1 MSKLKAIIVSGYF
14 NPIHKVHLEYFNN
27 AKAIVDKL
35 FVIINNDHQRELK
48 GSKEFQDE
56 NDCMIIVYNIKA
68 EDKGNSSLDT
78 DKTDCATIKMIAE

>member
-1 MSKLKAIIVSGYF
+1 LKLHSKTR
-14 NPIHKVHLEYFNN
+14 
-27 AKAIVDKL
+27 AIVDKL
-35 FVIINNDHQRELK
+35 IAIINNDNKRVLE

>member
-1 MSKLKAIIVSGYF
+1 MSKPKAIIVSGYF
-14 NPIHKVHLEYFNN
+14 NPIHKDYLKLHS
-27 AKAIVDKL
+27 KTRAIVDKL
-35 FVIINNDHQRELK
+35 IAIINNDNKRVLE